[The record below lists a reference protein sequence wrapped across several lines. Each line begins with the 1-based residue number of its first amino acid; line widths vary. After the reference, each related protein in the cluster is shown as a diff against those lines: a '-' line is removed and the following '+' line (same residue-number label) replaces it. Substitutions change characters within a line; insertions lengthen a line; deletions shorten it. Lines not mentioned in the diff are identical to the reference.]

1 MNQPIITTPI
11 KISDDIMKKWQ
22 SIVDIIAE
30 LINIPS
36 ALIMRLIDDD
46 IEVFVS
52 SQSQDNPYTP
62 GAKEYFQNSG
72 LYCETVIRSNEKLLV
87 PNALK
92 DEDWKNNPDV
102 KLNMI
107 SYLGFPILFPDG
119 NPFGTIC
126 VLDNKENTYSKT
138 FENLIEKFRDIIQSQ
153 LELIYMNDVLGE
165 ENRKLVDFID
175 EIKTLRGII
184 PICINCKQIKD
195 SKGYWTRVEKYIE
208 DHTDAKFS
216 HGLCDDCM
224 VEIYGDQPWFQKSMK
239 KKKTQQ

>member
-1 MNQPIITTPI
+1 MTQSIITPPI
-11 KISDDIMKKWQ
+11 KISDDILKKWQ

-126 VLDNKENTYSKT
+126 VLDNQENTYSKT
-138 FENLIEKFRDIIQSQ
+138 FENLIENFRDIIQSQ
-153 LELIYMNDVLGE
+153 LELIYMNNVLGE
-165 ENRKLVDFID
+165 ENQKLVDFID

-195 SKGYWTRVEKYIE
+195 SKG
-208 DHTDAKFS
+208 
-216 HGLCDDCM
+216 
-224 VEIYGDQPWFQKSMK
+224 EIIFLAATNTALLKINVTLIVLTLIYCLGQILINQSQSIFI
-239 KKKTQQ
+239 